1 MERASRCAVLLLG
14 GVLLTAAQYE
24 KYSWRSFPRDELVSL
39 DSAYRYALEQFA
51 AGHWRE
57 SIRYLELSLRLHR
70 LLRES
75 QAHCGAE
82 CRLSPGRPPSGPDL
96 DELRTFGHIL
106 HRAAC
111 LRRCKRSLPVFRLAP
126 PDRETLVQMEN
137 RVPYKYLES
146 AFFQLNNLEKSI
158 SAAHTFLQKNPKD
171 AVMQKKMS
179 YYKSIPDIEV
189 YLVDVEAREYEAL
202 FLKAVKAYNNGNFRS
217 SVTDMEHALP
227 GYYRAHQECIS
238 ACEDSC
244 DVSDFKDFYPSVAEL
259 FLETLKCKAKCAQNL
274 TPNVGGFFVEK
285 FVATMYHYLQFAYYK
300 LNDIKNAVSCVAT
313 YMLFDPGDDIMQQNV
328 IYYRFYREKWG
339 LQEEDFQ
346 PRPDAQMYYNLTRLQ
361 NELLEFA
368 DNFLQPDDEMEVSDE
383 PVPEGQEGSSDAEF
397 EGVGDYEEAI
407 LADWWQVP
415 KQKGDLDD
423 VVE

>member
-24 KYSWRSFPRDELVSL
+24 KYSWRSFPRDELVPL

-137 RVPYKYLES
+137 RVPYKYLEN

-171 AVMQKKMS
+171 AAMQKKMS

-227 GYYRAHQECIS
+227 EYYRVHQECIS

-259 FLETLKCKAKCAQNL
+259 FVETLKCKAKCAQNL

-300 LNDIKNAVSCVAT
+300 PLPPCS
-313 YMLFDPGDDIMQQNV
+313 Q
-328 IYYRFYREKWG
+328 
-339 LQEEDFQ
+339 
-346 PRPDAQMYYNLTRLQ
+346 DAQMYYNLTRLQ

-383 PVPEGQEGSSDAEF
+383 PVTEGQEGSSDAEF

>member
-1 MERASRCAVLLLG
+1 MERVIRCALLLLLG
-14 GVLLTAAQYE
+14 GLLLLPEAQYE
-24 KYSWRSFPRDELVSL
+24 QYNWRSFPQGELVPL
-39 DSAYRYALEQFA
+39 DSAYRYALEQYA
-51 AGHWRE
+51 AGNWRE
-57 SIRYLELSLRLHR
+57 SVRYLELSLRLHR

-82 CRLSPGRPPSGPDL
+82 CGRPPPPPDP
-96 DELRTFGHIL
+96 DPAELRAFGQIL
-106 HRAAC
+106 QRAAC
-111 LRRCKRSLPVFRLAP
+111 LRRCKRSLPVFQLAHP
-126 PDRETLVQMEN
+126 ERETLVQMEN

-158 SAAHTFLQKNPKD
+158 AAAHTFLQKNPKD
-171 AVMQKKMS
+171 VAMQKKMN
-179 YYKSIPDIEV
+179 YYKSIPDIET

-227 GYYRAHQECIS
+227 EYYRAHQECVN

-244 DVSDFKDFYPSVAEL
+244 DVTDFKDFYPSVAGH
-259 FLETLKCKAKCAQNL
+259 FVETVKCKVKCVQNL

-313 YMLFDPGDDIMQQNV
+313 YMLFDPGDEIMQQNV
-328 IYYRFYREKWG
+328 VYYRFYREKWG

-346 PRPDAQMYYNLTRLQ
+346 PRLDAQIYYNLTRLQ

-368 DNFLQPDDEMEVSDE
+368 DNFLHPDDEMEVSDE
-383 PVPEGQEGSSDAEF
+383 PVSEGQGGTSDSEF
-397 EGVGDYEEAI
+397 EGIGDYEEAI

-415 KQKGDLDD
+415 KQKGDVDD
-423 VVE
+423 VAE